1 MLQTQKLFY
10 NIGNATILKQDY
22 IIQFTFAALKAI
34 RIAAYIA
41 MIDCLIMILLPM
53 LQNKKSFCNIDK
65 TRINTDF
72 FSMLQN
78 K

>member
-1 MLQTQKLFY
+1 MLQAKYLFC
-10 NIGNATILKQDY
+10 NIGNAIIVKQDC
-22 IIQFTFAALKAI
+22 IIRFTFAALKAI
-34 RIAAYIA
+34 RIAAYIV
-41 MIDCLIMILLPM
+41 MIACLIMILSPV